1 MFQTIDMDREQQ
13 SQPGTGSA
21 ENTGRSREEQL
32 NPNTNLTQQQRE
44 DISDQPG
51 LGRDR
56 LGDLREMGQLSGRDD
71 LAGGDN
77 DGMIDQSTGE
87 ETER

>member
-1 MFQTIDMDREQQ
+1 MNKEQQ
-13 SQPGTGSA
+13 AQPGSGSA

-44 DISDQPG
+44 DLSGQPG

-56 LGDLREMGQLSGRDD
+56 LGGLREMGSLSGRDD
-71 LAGGDN
+71 LSGGGN
-77 DGMIDQSTGE
+77 DGMTEQSTGE

>member
-1 MFQTIDMDREQQ
+1 MDREQN
-13 SQPGTGSA
+13 QPGTGSA

-44 DISDQPG
+44 DVSDQPG

-56 LGDLREMGQLSGRDD
+56 LGDLRETGQLSGRDD

-77 DGMIDQSTGE
+77 DGMMDQRSGE

>member
-1 MFQTIDMDREQQ
+1 MNREQQ
-13 SQPGTGSA
+13 PQPGSGSA

-44 DISDQPG
+44 DLSGQPG

-56 LGDLREMGQLSGRDD
+56 LGDLREMGSLSGRDD
-71 LAGGDN
+71 LSGGDN
-77 DGMIDQSTGE
+77 DGMTEQSTGE
-87 ETER
+87 ETGR